1 MINEKNEL
9 IVKRRK
15 RIRRKRII
23 LFTIILLCVLVTL
36 CLKLSFFNIKN
47 VEVKNN
53 SIISSNELIKQS
65 GIVKGVNIF
74 MASLKSYKENIK
86 QNPYIMDVNIHKRFP
101 DTISISIKE
110 RKAAFYAQ
118 DGNKYIVVDKS
129 GVVLEKKDNLKGMK
143 LIRLDGFNVGN
154 SQIGKVIKCDD
165 DRKLKSIALLTD
177 AVFKNKE
184 LNLTTVDISDS
195 LNLRAYI
202 NNMCIILGTPEEL
215 NEKLN
220 KAINIVAQQ
229 NLKDKK
235 GYVDVSFNGNPVYC
249 IQN

>member
-9 IVKRRK
+9 IEKRRK
-15 RIRRKRII
+15 RIRRKKII
-23 LFTIILLCVLVTL
+23 LFTIILICVLITL
-36 CLKLSFFNIKN
+36 CLKLPLFNIKN
-47 VEVKNN
+47 VVVENN

-65 GIVKGVNIF
+65 GIIKGANIF
-74 MASLKSYKENIK
+74 TVSLRSYKENIK
-86 QNPYIMDVNIHKRFP
+86 QNPYIMDANIHKRFP
-101 DTISISIKE
+101 DTISISVKE

-118 DGNKYIVVDKS
+118 SGNKYIVVDKN

-143 LIRLDGFNVGN
+143 LIRLDGFNAGN

-165 DRKLKSIALLTD
+165 DRKLQSIAILTD

-195 LNLRAYI
+195 LNLKAYI

-215 NEKLN
+215 DKKLN
-220 KAINIVAQQ
+220 KAVNIVAQQ
-229 NLKDKK
+229 KLKDKK

>member
-15 RIRRKRII
+15 KIRRKRII
-23 LFTIILLCVLVTL
+23 LFTIVLICVLITL
-36 CLKLSFFNIKN
+36 CLKLPLFNIKN
-47 VEVKNN
+47 IEVENN
-53 SIISSNELIKQS
+53 SIISSDEIIKQS

-74 MASLKSYKENIK
+74 MASLKSYKENVK
-86 QNPYIMDVNIHKRFP
+86 QNPYVMEVNIHKKFP
-101 DTISISIKE
+101 DTISINVEE

-118 DGNKYIVVDKS
+118 SGNKYIVLDKN

-143 LIRLDGFNVGN
+143 LIRLDGSNVDN
-154 SQIGKVIKCDD
+154 AEIGKVIKCDD
-165 DRKLKSIALLTD
+165 TRKLKSIALFTD
-177 AVFKNKE
+177 AVFKNKK
-184 LNLTTVDISDS
+184 LNLTAVDISDS
-195 LNLRAYI
+195 LNLKAYI

-215 NEKLN
+215 GEKLN